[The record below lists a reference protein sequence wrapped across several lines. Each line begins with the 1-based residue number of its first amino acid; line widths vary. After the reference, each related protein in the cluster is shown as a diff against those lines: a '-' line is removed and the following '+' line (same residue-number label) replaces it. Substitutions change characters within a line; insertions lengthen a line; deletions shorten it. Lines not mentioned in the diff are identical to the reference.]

1 MSLAFIVGNIALIL
15 LVNWGCSCL
24 RERNPLRRLV
34 SREKWSMIFGQVI
47 NVLMPLTLPWT
58 FLMLR
63 NGLRSFGSKVN
74 AASYLLLY
82 FLGLLFPIYYFFE
95 LLQEREK
102 RLIQERDGMRRRGGK
117 GKKNNFQMKY
127 KVDMWKVK
135 DGGENN
141 YESNAGLASR
151 AGSIANSIQEPA
163 SKLGNINKKAS
174 SAIKHT
180 KVGEE
185 GKMRKESSRSRNT
198 ATPITHKDIIG
209 RENTLIPP

>member
-24 RERNPLRRLV
+24 REKNPLRRLV
-34 SREKWSMIFGQVI
+34 SREKWNMIFGQVI

-82 FLGLLFPIYYFFE
+82 FLGLVFPIYYFFE

-102 RLIQERDGMRRRGGK
+102 RLIQERDGVKRRGEK
-117 GKKNNFQMKY
+117 GRKNNNFQMTY
-127 KVDMWKVK
+127 KMDMWKMK
-135 DGGENN
+135 DEGENN
-141 YESNAGLASR
+141 YESNVGLASR
-151 AGSIANSIQEPA
+151 AGSIASSIQEPA
-163 SKLGNINKKAS
+163 SKVSNINKAS

-180 KVGEE
+180 KVGDE
-185 GKMRKESSRSRNT
+185 GKMRKESIRSRN
-198 ATPITHKDIIG
+198 AVTPITHKDIG
-209 RENTLIPP
+209 R